1 MGPIMR
7 ITSTY
12 LVEVNDSDIKNIK
25 KYGLDEFILGEMRT
39 KRKLVV
45 SGKSSMRKSSEA
57 VWTQEEKKQE
67 KDYYD
72 RSK

>member
-7 ITSTY
+7 ITTTY

-25 KYGLDEFILGEMRT
+25 KFGLEEFILGDMRT

-45 SGKSSMRKSSEA
+45 GGKSSTRKSSEA
-57 VWTQEEKKQE
+57 VWKQEEKKQE
-67 KDYYD
+67 KEFYD
-72 RSK
+72 